1 MMHIAL
7 CMDNLYVPYCATVMA
22 SVIENNQAEEI
33 TFHLLSCDFSDK
45 NKFCIREWIQPKVGI
60 TVRFYDV
67 SPQVFNEFPIGEAYL
82 NIGAYFRLYLA
93 ECLKDIDKV
102 LYLDCDLVNVQP
114 LHELWNTDISGYA
127 VAGVRDRIN
136 DYVRVYNRLGYPM
149 SEGYINS
156 GVILINLKRW
166 REDAFFQKAWNV
178 ACCMPRQL
186 KNHDQDIINLLY
198 HGQILM
204 LNFKYNLLEHYLY
217 TEDKLYISKQYYPEI
232 ERAIKQPVIIH
243 YCMPFKPWHVEC
255 INPYQGIY
263 LKYKQMTP
271 WPDVTLIK
279 KSHSTWKQMFLDRLK
294 WLMGF
299 AGLYHYVGKQSPLRK
314 DIDTIEEPEN
324 ILF

>member
-7 CMDNLYVPYCATVMA
+7 CMDNPYAPYCATVMA
-22 SVIENNQAEEI
+22 SVIENNPKTGIA
-33 TFHLLSCDFSDK
+33 FHLLSCDLSDT
-45 NKFCIREWIQPKVGI
+45 NKEYIRQWISSIEGVKVY
-60 TVRFYDV
+60 FYNVD
-67 SPQVFNEFPIGEAYL
+67 SHVFDNFPIGEAYL

-102 LYLDCDLVNVQP
+102 LYLDCDLVNVAP
-114 LHELWNTDISGYA
+114 LTDLWNIDISDYA

-166 REDAFFQKAWNV
+166 RKDRFFQKAQNV
-178 ACCMPRQL
+178 ACCIPEQL
-186 KNHDQDIINLLY
+186 KNHDQDIINMLY

-204 LNFKYNLLEHYLY
+204 LDFKYNLLEHYLY

-243 YCMPFKPWHVEC
+243 YCMPFKPWHMEC

-271 WPDVTLIK
+271 WPDITLIK
-279 KSHSTWKQMFLDRLK
+279 KSHFTWKQMLLNRLK
-294 WLMGF
+294 WLMGL
-299 AGLYHYVGKQSPLRK
+299 AGLYHYVGKQSPLRETLSK
-314 DIDTIEEPEN
+314 IEEEGKV
-324 ILF
+324 LF